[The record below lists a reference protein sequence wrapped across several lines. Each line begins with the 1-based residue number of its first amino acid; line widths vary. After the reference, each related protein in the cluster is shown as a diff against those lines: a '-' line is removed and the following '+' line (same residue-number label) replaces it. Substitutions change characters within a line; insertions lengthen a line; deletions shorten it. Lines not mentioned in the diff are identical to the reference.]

1 MSKEKYNFDTL
12 SVHAGQKPDSATGAR
27 AVPIYQSTSFVFDD
41 TDHAAD
47 LFALEEEGN
56 IYSRIMN
63 PTNNVL
69 EERMAALEGG
79 VGALAVSA
87 GQAAE
92 TISILNITRK
102 GQEIVSGSSLY
113 GGTFNLFKHTLPKY
127 GIKVRFADSTD
138 PESFKNQINENT
150 RALYIETIGNPNLDV
165 PDFEKIAQIAHNAGV
180 PLIVDNTFA
189 TPYICKPIEHGADI
203 VIHSTTKFIGG
214 HGTSIGGIIIDSGNF
229 DWENNDYPELSEPD
243 PSYHGLVYT
252 DNFGEAAYIVK
263 ARVQMLRDLGSCM
276 SPFNSF
282 LFLQGLETLSL
293 RMERHCENA
302 IKVAK
307 FLQDHPQVGW
317 VNYSGL
323 KNHETYN
330 NAKKY
335 LKNGYGAVLTF
346 GVKGGKDAGIKF
358 IENLD
363 LISHLANIGDA
374 KSLAIHPASTTHQQL
389 SEEEQKQSG
398 VTPDM
403 IRLSIGI
410 EDVSDIKKDLDKGL
424 KLSIK

>member
-1 MSKEKYNFDTL
+1 MSEEKYNFDTL

-410 EDVSDIKKDLDKGL
+410 EDVSDIKKDLDKAL